1 MRFRRFLYPI
11 ASLSHVGAAAVREN
25 PYAHLP
31 PCKVA
36 PSDSLW
42 PTQQDWSSLNAS
54 IGNVLLSTSPAA
66 SSCYPGN
73 PFGSTD
79 QCSEVIDGW
88 GYSAFHGS
96 LPESVNYPIWANN
109 SCLPPN
115 ATGYDESAGCHIGG
129 YPQYIADVT
138 TAEQVAVALRW
149 AAERNVRVVVKGTGH
164 DLNGRSAGAFS
175 LSIWT
180 HNLNQRS
187 LDHSWPVP
195 GSDQTASVLIAGS
208 GNTWGDA
215 LGFALEHGRVV
226 VSGQDKTVGLGGYIQ
241 GGGHGPLSST
251 YGLSADQLLQ
261 VTVVTSTGRILVA
274 NDAQNQDLFWAV
286 RGGGGGQYGVVVEYV
301 MLTYPPPVDIVVL
314 NIAMSA
320 ADVTNNDPATANATW
335 MAAAGF
341 ISSLP
346 DLMDQGVTGSG
357 GIFTGQSAQ
366 RNLGLSQPPP
376 GNALNFNLWSYNS
389 TPEAMTALLA
399 PVRENVL
406 RSLGNASSLI
416 SMTIS
421 EPTTTPNY
429 TAFFDALNASPS
441 VAGSVSLASSR
452 LLGRSEL
459 SELPRADLAS
469 YLKRIMVSSIE
480 AAGSYLVIGLQ
491 GGPGPRKVPV
501 ERRGSANPVWRKTYL
516 HFLVTGANVDLDGK
530 SPGQVLSE
538 GAEWMET
545 NKEGVWREWGPET
558 GAYMN
563 EGNPFDGQWQHDFY
577 GISYERLVQI
587 KREYDPTYTLS
598 VQSGVDSDFWTYSL
612 DTGLLCQTQN

>member
-1 MRFRRFLYPI
+1 MRFHHFLCSL
-11 ASLSHVGAAAVREN
+11 ASLSHAGAA
-25 PYAHLP
+25 
-31 PCKVA
+31 VA
-36 PSDSLW
+36 PSDNLW
-42 PTQQDWSSLNAS
+42 PTQQDWSTLNAS
-54 IGNVLLSTSPAA
+54 IDNVLLSTSPAA

-73 PFGSTD
+73 PFSSTED
-79 QCSEVIDGW
+79 CSEVIDNW

-129 YPQYIADVT
+129 YPQYIANVT

-187 LDHSWPVP
+187 LDDSWSVP
-195 GSDQTASVLIAGS
+195 GSNQTASVLIAGS

-215 LGFALEHGRVV
+215 LGFALENGRAV

-261 VTVVTSTGRILVA
+261 VTVVTSTGRVLVA

-301 MLTYPPPVDIVVL
+301 MLTYPPPIDIVQS

-320 ADVTNNDPATANATW
+320 ADLTNNDSVTANATW
-335 MAAAGF
+335 MAAAEF

-366 RNLGLSQPPP
+366 YNLGLSQPPP
-376 GNALNFNLWSYNS
+376 GNILNFTIWSYNY

-406 RSLGNASSLI
+406 KSLGSASSLI
-416 SMTIS
+416 SMTVS

-429 TAFFDALNASPS
+429 TAFFDELNVSPS
-441 VAGSVSLASSR
+441 TAGSVSLISSR

-459 SELPRADLAS
+459 SELPRAGLAL
-469 YLKRIMVSSIE
+469 YLKRIMVSEIE
-480 AAGSYLVIGLQ
+480 ASGSYLVVGLQ
-491 GGPGPRKVPV
+491 GGPGPRGVPV
-501 ERRGSANPVWRKTYL
+501 KRRGSANPIWRKTYL

-530 SPGQVLSE
+530 SPGQALGE
-538 GAEWMET
+538 GAEWIEV

-598 VQSGVDSDFWTYSL
+598 VQSGVDSDFWAYSL
-612 DTGLLCQTQN
+612 DTGNN